1 MQNPLFMKNV
11 RVFSSALA
19 LLALSLIFS
28 RCSKGTAGPVSSTE
42 QILITNI
49 WSVDY
54 YFHNQDMTNSY
65 NSSKLLF
72 SITGAVGYQKD
83 GETIAGK
90 WSRTVDTSNNELITL
105 QFNTTD
111 ASIEGLNKSWELI
124 DRTSSSLQFEKTD
137 GTANILFRLKTQ

>member
-28 RCSKGTAGPVSSTE
+28 RCSKDTAGPVSSTE

-54 YFHNQDMTNSY
+54 YFYNQDMTNSY

-90 WSRTVDTSNNELITL
+90 WSRTVDASNNELITL

>member
-1 MQNPLFMKNV
+1 MKNV
-11 RVFSSALA
+11 RVFSSAFA

-28 RCSKGTAGPVSSTE
+28 RCSKDTAVSVSSTE

-72 SITGAVGYQKD
+72 SNTGAVGYQKD

-90 WSRTVDTSNNELITL
+90 WSRTVDASNNELITL

-124 DRTSSSLQFEKTD
+124 DRY
-137 GTANILFRLKTQ
+137 

>member
-1 MQNPLFMKNV
+1 
-11 RVFSSALA
+11 
-19 LLALSLIFS
+19 
-28 RCSKGTAGPVSSTE
+28 
-42 QILITNI
+42 
-49 WSVDY
+49 
-54 YFHNQDMTNSY
+54 MTNSY

-90 WSRTVDTSNNELITL
+90 WSRTVDASNNELITL

>member
-1 MQNPLFMKNV
+1 MKNV
-11 RVFSSALA
+11 RVFSSAFA
-19 LLALSLIFS
+19 LLAVSLIFS
-28 RCSKGTAGPVSSTE
+28 RCSKDTAGPVSSTE

-54 YFHNQDMTNSY
+54 YFHNQDMTSSY

-72 SITGAVGYQKD
+72 SSTGAVGYQKD

-90 WSRTVDTSNNELITL
+90 WSRTVDASNNELITL

-124 DRTSSSLQFEKTD
+124 DRSSSSLQFEKTD
-137 GTANILFRLKTQ
+137 GTENIFFRLKTQ